1 MSFYA
6 RQANNAFGV
15 FLVCALF
22 LLLTFAIDHANP
34 SDHTGSVQVLLSA
47 VGVLAL
53 AANLFCRIK
62 AVNWSKY

>member
-15 FLVCALF
+15 FLLCAIF
-22 LLLTFAIDHANP
+22 LVLTVAIDHANP
-34 SDHTGSVQVLLSA
+34 NMHTGTVQGLFA
-47 VGVLAL
+47 VIGLVAL

-62 AVNWSKY
+62 AVSWLKD

>member
-15 FLVCALF
+15 FLLCALF
-22 LLLTFAIDHANP
+22 LALTFAIDHASP
-34 SDHTGSVQVLLSA
+34 SEYTGSVQVVLTVIGL
-47 VGVLAL
+47 LAL